1 MAQFQ
6 IALRNIPRLLIVSA
20 SLLVCSVRVCA
31 QPPNIRLKPPVPND
45 ENPLRT
51 VFVDR
56 DVDASGGLS
65 EAEYITDSQP
75 EAARR
80 KREFLVFDA
89 DENQQLSLDEFLT
102 IPMGQSEIHRGV
114 INDPVIRIAESRL
127 TVMLE
132 RWGQWDKNSD
142 TALDR
147 EEFTAGR
154 IAPDMPGLQ
163 YADFRLW
170 DQG

>member
-6 IALRNIPRLLIVSA
+6 IDLRIIPGLLIVSLSFFA
-20 SLLVCSVRVCA
+20 GSVRAYA
-31 QPPNIRLKPPVPND
+31 QSPGIRLKPPVSND

-65 EAEYITDSQP
+65 EAEYIADSQP

-80 KREFLVFDA
+80 KRNFVVFDA
-89 DENQQLSLDEFLT
+89 DGNQQLSLDEFLT

-114 INDPVIRIAESRL
+114 INDPVIRIA
-127 TVMLE
+127 
-132 RWGQWDKNSD
+132 
-142 TALDR
+142 
-147 EEFTAGR
+147 
-154 IAPDMPGLQ
+154 
-163 YADFRLW
+163 
-170 DQG
+170 